1 MKKTRFIAPVLLM
14 LFLTACGGQAA
25 APAAAAPDPSAVL
38 MGNTWQWEH
47 FTDPAQEFKV
57 DVPENYTLEFQE
69 DGTVSIKADCNRAI
83 GSYTI
88 EDSSI
93 SIEIGP
99 VTKAMCLPDSRS
111 DQFLKYLGF
120 AAIYFFEDGQLLID
134 LIADGGT
141 MVFNPSKG
149 GEDGS
154 TSFATEFSPNADPL
168 FASLVL
174 GGGETLWLDPTLV
187 SVRSGTLKGPGID
200 AATLGEG
207 CSGTIP
213 TQPDVVFDWEEHEDL
228 EILRVFT
235 LSMGDPTLVVVTP
248 SGEILCDDNFN
259 SLVLDPFVEIKNPE
273 VGRYAVFLGSFEGD
287 PVEPNFLV
295 ITGHELEPATMDL
308 ALLFPRHLDLRSVSE
323 TLPLDTLEIESTES
337 VQPPN
342 GNLNLTDLPYQ
353 QELTGGGEI
362 GSFSLDHDNH
372 LCTGFVSAA
381 PTFRFE
387 WSSDADPLVVFFEG
401 DIDASLM
408 LVAPDGTFHCDDD
421 YHGTDNLNPWL
432 SLTPMD
438 GTYNLWVGSFV
449 PEVMATG
456 MLTITNEA
464 DAVPSALTAADLE

>member
-1 MKKTRFIAPVLLM
+1 
-14 LFLTACGGQAA
+14 
-25 APAAAAPDPSAVL
+25 
-38 MGNTWQWEH
+38 
-47 FTDPAQEFKV
+47 
-57 DVPENYTLEFQE
+57 
-69 DGTVSIKADCNRAI
+69 
-83 GSYTI
+83 
-88 EDSSI
+88 
-93 SIEIGP
+93 
-99 VTKAMCLPDSRS
+99 
-111 DQFLKYLGF
+111 
-120 AAIYFFEDGQLLID
+120 
-134 LIADGGT
+134 
-141 MVFNPSKG
+141 
-149 GEDGS
+149 
-154 TSFATEFSPNADPL
+154 
-168 FASLVL
+168 
-174 GGGETLWLDPTLV
+174 
-187 SVRSGTLKGPGID
+187 
-200 AATLGEG
+200 
-207 CSGTIP
+207 
-213 TQPDVVFDWEEHEDL
+213 
-228 EILRVFT
+228 
-235 LSMGDPTLVVVTP
+235 
-248 SGEILCDDNFN
+248 
-259 SLVLDPFVEIKNPE
+259 
-273 VGRYAVFLGSFEGD
+273 
-287 PVEPNFLV
+287 
-295 ITGHELEPATMDL
+295 MDL
-308 ALLFPRHLDLRSVSE
+308 ALLFPRHLDPRSVSE
-323 TLPLDTLEIESTES
+323 TLPLDTLEIESTEA